1 MTIFLNAELHCTDGA
16 GGNARGLVLN
26 PATKVATHL
35 VIDPKGHGHD
45 EYLLPLDMVTE
56 SNAKRIVVRC
66 SRAELDQLAPFT
78 RLLAVQDKGLDAM
91 DAQALMGSEFQGGA
105 GFQDFSFAGAGSSEM
120 VEVEAIPESE
130 LAVRHGI
137 PVEATD
143 GAVGEVDGFS
153 IDPASGQITHLVLR
167 EGHLFS
173 KKDVEIP
180 VSEIDR
186 IGEAAVHLNIPKAAA
201 K

>member
-1 MTIFLNAELHCTDGA
+1 MKILINADVRCTDGE
-16 GGNARGLVLN
+16 GGDSVGLVLN
-26 PATKVATHL
+26 PLTQVATHL
-35 VIDPKGHGHD
+35 VVETKGFGRH
-45 EYLLPLDMVTE
+45 EVLLPLDFVVD
-56 SNAKRIVVRC
+56 NPAKHIEVRC
-66 SRAELDQLAPFT
+66 SRHELDQLAPFT
-78 RLLAVQDKGLDAM
+78 KLIKVDAQGLDVM
-91 DAQALMGSEFQGGA
+91 DAQALMGSEFHSGA
-105 GFQDFSFAGAGSSEM
+105 GFQDFSFAGGGSSEM

-143 GAVGEVDGFS
+143 GTVGEVDGFV
-153 IDPASGQITHLVLR
+153 IEPETRRITHLVLR

-186 IGEAAVHLNIPKAAA
+186 IGELAVYLNISKAAA
-201 K
+201 R